1 MIPELLINSYER
13 ATFILSQPL
22 HNENLLWILVPLFLT
37 LILME
42 LYFGRYK
49 KEELGWNTAFGNSL
63 ILIFVSANLI
73 NHLINNNL
81 WADPVKT
88 GVIITLLILGFTL
101 TLLDYFHA
109 LPEKLA
115 FTVSSK
121 FPISFIAFLA
131 ILFVYID
138 IPLDIIT
145 LIALG
150 LIFIVA
156 YIIISIVHFL
166 TPTFHGL
173 MSQEVPD
180 PE

>member
-1 MIPELLINSYER
+1 MIPEILSNGYER
-13 ATFILSQPL
+13 ALHILSQPL
-22 HNENLLWILVPLFLT
+22 HNENLLWILVPLFLA

-42 LYFGRYK
+42 LYFGRYE

-63 ILIFVSANLI
+63 ILIFVSANLV

-81 WADPVKT
+81 WTDPVKA
-88 GVIITLLILGFTL
+88 GVVFTLLFLGFIL

-138 IPLDIIT
+138 IPIDTTT
-145 LIALG
+145 LLSLG
-150 LIFIVA
+150 LIFIAA
-156 YIIISIVHFL
+156 YLIISLVHFL